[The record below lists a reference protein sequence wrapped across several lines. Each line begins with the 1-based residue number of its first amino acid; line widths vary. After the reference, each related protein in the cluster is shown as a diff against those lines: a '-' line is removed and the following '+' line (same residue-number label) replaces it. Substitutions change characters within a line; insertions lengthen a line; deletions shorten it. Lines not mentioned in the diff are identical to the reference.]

1 MLDSNGLVEDRYFDL
16 FSQYSILFN
25 HTNNQLST
33 SFDFLWAKF
42 GSEPTQN
49 MQQISFGG
57 FIEWETSVYFCPL
70 LVLSKALLM
79 TDPKTNSAVFPCIQ
93 CLFRLLLDPWF
104 IQDGLRLWA
113 FQIEGFNLYLRASAK
128 REAEL
133 TSSWE
138 NSIKNWVSRK
148 WTKKYSKKNSKKL
161 PHSKSTQKR
170 RCTL

>member
-1 MLDSNGLVEDRYFDL
+1 MSKIWFK
-16 FSQYSILFN
+16 
-25 HTNNQLST
+25 TNSKHAANIIWRVYRMRNKCL
-33 SFDFLWAKF
+33 LL
-42 GSEPTQN
+42 PTACTFQ
-49 MQQISFGG
+49 S
-57 FIEWETSVYFCPL
+57 P
-70 LVLSKALLM
+70 

-113 FQIEGFNLYLRASAK
+113 FQIEGFNLDLRASAK

-161 PHSKSTQKR
+161 PHSKKYSKKEMHSLKYSKKYFR
-170 RCTL
+170 FSL